1 MPEPIRQGQDE
12 WLTVADVAAE
22 LGVHPS
28 TVRRWANEEVLRG
41 TRIGRRQFRFRRS
54 ALQEFTAH
62 PPAAVEAGPTPA
74 RDVGSLDPLALTSDA
89 DLVEP
94 A

>member
-1 MPEPIRQGQDE
+1 M
-12 WLTVADVAAE
+12 TVADVAEE

-28 TVRRWANEEVLRG
+28 TVRRWANEDVLRG

-54 ALQEFTAH
+54 ALEAFTED
-62 PPAAVEAGPTPA
+62 PSAAVEAGPLA
-74 RDVGSLDPLALTSDA
+74 VRNLGVVDPLALTSDA